1 MVAWVALILSFF
13 AFSFAFAAFIFA
25 AYIYFR
31 GPKVR
36 ALDPDELFDL
46 LLEQNDTN
54 ILFRERPFD
63 D

>member
-13 AFSFAFAAFIFA
+13 AFSFAFAAFMFA
-25 AYIYFR
+25 TYIYFR
-31 GPKVR
+31 GPRVR
-36 ALDPDELFDL
+36 PLDPDELFDL

-63 D
+63 E